1 MISDSK
7 TNNTVNTALTMETVL
22 LVSSLVLQ
30 GRLDLENYP
39 GYEQI
44 IVQCSVS
51 LLQQLDNKYVEML
64 QLKTILCLHLQ
75 FTEK

>member
-1 MISDSK
+1 
-7 TNNTVNTALTMETVL
+7 METVL

-51 LLQQLDNKYVEML
+51 LLQQLDNKYVELL

>member
-51 LLQQLDNKYVEML
+51 LLQQLDNKYVELL